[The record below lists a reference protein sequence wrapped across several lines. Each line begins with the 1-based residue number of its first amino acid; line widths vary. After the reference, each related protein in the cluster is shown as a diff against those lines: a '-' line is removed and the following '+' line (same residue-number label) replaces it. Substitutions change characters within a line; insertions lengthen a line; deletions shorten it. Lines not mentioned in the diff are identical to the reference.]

1 MSSDQNFKLLH
12 QGKQKDNTAS
22 GLEKHGTDFPV
33 HLRASGCPSVSLAS
47 PSTKQTVWSHQCL
60 KHSQL
65 PSQQDLS
72 FMQALTLPAWFFF
85 IFTKA
90 LEGRILTNSYGLQP
104 IIQKHVC
111 FLQSPFRSLPQVTN
125 PRGQQVTLHP
135 LPSPSDGRQGDM
147 VLSSFGRQEIFM
159 TLTRGGWERLEFGQC
174 VLKNSG

>member
-1 MSSDQNFKLLH
+1 MEQTFQFILEQAVAPRWAWLPHRQNKQFGAINVWNIPSSLVNRIWVLCKDWPSLL
-12 QGKQKDNTAS
+12 D
-22 GLEKHGTDFPV
+22 
-33 HLRASGCPSVSLAS
+33 
-47 PSTKQTVWSHQCL
+47 
-60 KHSQL
+60 
-65 PSQQDLS
+65 
-72 FMQALTLPAWFFF
+72 FF

-147 VLSSFGRQEIFM
+147 ALSSFGRQEIFM
-159 TLTRGGWERLEFGQC
+159 TLIRGGWERLEFGQC